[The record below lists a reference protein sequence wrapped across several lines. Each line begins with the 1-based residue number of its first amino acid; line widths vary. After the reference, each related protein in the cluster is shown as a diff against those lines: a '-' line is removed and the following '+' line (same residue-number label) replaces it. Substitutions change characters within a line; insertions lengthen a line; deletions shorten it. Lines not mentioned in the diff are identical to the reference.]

1 MNKLSIRP
9 PSQTY
14 PSKDLKLDIP
24 YQQLDTERF
33 SQLIILVSAS
43 ADCAAVTRRIC
54 KLATETNSCIHLLGL
69 YRDEE
74 EELALRRELAMASA
88 LIRDARVYVEVT
100 VERGTDWVR
109 AVRPLYQTGD
119 MLVCL
124 TDQSTGIRRKPLS
137 QILESNFNTT
147 IYILSETP
155 MQKQKSKFLSQV
167 IAWSGLIGI
176 VGGFFI
182 LQVDI
187 TRMPRD
193 GFQTLLLI
201 LLLVPEI
208 WLVQFWNSLFF

>member
-9 PSQTY
+9 PSQTN
-14 PSKDLKLDIP
+14 PFKDLKLDLP
-24 YQQLDTERF
+24 DQRLDSERF

-43 ADCAAVTRRIC
+43 ADCTAVTRRIC
-54 KLATETNSCIHLLGL
+54 KLAAETNSSIHLLGL

-100 VERGTDWVR
+100 VERGTDWVQ
-109 AVRPLYQTGD
+109 AVRPLYQSGD
-119 MLVCL
+119 MIVCL

-137 QILESNFNTT
+137 QILESSFNTT

-155 MQKQKSKFLSQV
+155 IQQQKSKLLSQV

-201 LLLVPEI
+201 LLLVPEL

>member
-9 PSQTY
+9 PYPAY
-14 PSKDLKLDIP
+14 PSNDLEMGMP
-24 YQQLDTERF
+24 TYQLEQERF
-33 SQLIILVSAS
+33 HQLIILLPVH
-43 ADCAAVTRRIC
+43 ADCASVTRRIC
-54 KLATETNSCIHLLGL
+54 KLATETNTCVQLLGL

-74 EELALRRELAMASA
+74 EELALRREMAMASA
-88 LIRDARVYVEVT
+88 LIRDARIYVEMT
-100 VERGTDWVR
+100 VERGTDWAK
-109 AVRPLYQTGD
+109 AVSLIYQPGD
-119 MLVCL
+119 MIVCI
-124 TDQSTGIRRKPLS
+124 TDPSTGIRRKPLS
-137 QILESNFNTT
+137 QILESSFHTT

-155 MQKQKSKFLSQV
+155 MQKQKSKLVSQV

-182 LQVDI
+182 LQMDI

>member
-1 MNKLSIRP
+1 MNKLSVRP

-14 PSKDLKLDIP
+14 PSKDLKLDLP
-24 YQQLDTERF
+24 DQQLDTERF
-33 SQLIILVSAS
+33 TQLIILVPAS

-74 EELALRRELAMASA
+74 EELALRRELAMVSA
-88 LIRDARVYVEVT
+88 LILDARVYVEVT
-100 VERGTDWVR
+100 LERGTDWVQ
-109 AVRPLYQTGD
+109 AVRPLYQSGD
-119 MLVCL
+119 MIVCL
-124 TDQSTGIRRKPLS
+124 TNQSTGIRRKPLS
-137 QILESNFNTT
+137 QILESSFNTT
-147 IYILSETP
+147 IYLLSETP
-155 MQKQKSKFLSQV
+155 MQKQKSKLLTQV

>member
-1 MNKLSIRP
+1 
-9 PSQTY
+9 
-14 PSKDLKLDIP
+14 
-24 YQQLDTERF
+24 
-33 SQLIILVSAS
+33 
-43 ADCAAVTRRIC
+43 
-54 KLATETNSCIHLLGL
+54 L

-74 EELALRRELAMASA
+74 EELALRREMAMASA

-100 VERGTDWVR
+100 VERGTDWVK
-109 AVRPLYQTGD
+109 AVSLIYQPGD

-124 TDQSTGIRRKPLS
+124 TDPSTGMRRKPLS
-137 QILESNFNTT
+137 QILEANFHTT
-147 IYILSETP
+147 IYILAEP
-155 MQKQKSKFLSQV
+155 PLQKQKSKLASQI
-167 IAWSGLIGI
+167 IAWSGLIAI

-193 GFQTLLLI
+193 GFQTILLI

>member
-9 PSQTY
+9 SSPAHY
-14 PSKDLKLDIP
+14 SKDLETSVSIDQIEP
-24 YQQLDTERF
+24 QGFR
-33 SQLIILVSAS
+33 QLIILIPAGS
-43 ADCAAVTRRIC
+43 DCASVTRRIC
-54 KLATETNSCIHLLGL
+54 KLANETDSCVQLLGL
-69 YRDEE
+69 YRNEE
-74 EELALRRELAMASA
+74 EELALRRELVMASA

-100 VERGTDWVR
+100 VERGTDWVE
-109 AVRPLYQTGD
+109 AVRAIYHAGD

-124 TDQSTGIRRKPLS
+124 TDPSTGLRRKPLS
-137 QILESNFNTT
+137 QILESNFKTT

-155 MQKQKSKFLSQV
+155 MQKQKSKLLSQV

>member
-9 PSQTY
+9 SSPDQ
-14 PSKDLKLDIP
+14 PSKDLELGMP
-24 YQQLDTERF
+24 AYPLESQEFR
-33 SQLIILVSAS
+33 QLIILVP
-43 ADCAAVTRRIC
+43 ADCDCASVTRRIC
-54 KLATETNSCIHLLGL
+54 KLANETNSCVQLLGL

-74 EELALRRELAMASA
+74 QELTLRRELTMASA

-100 VERGTDWVR
+100 VVRGSDWVQ
-109 AVRPLYQTGD
+109 AVRPLYHTGD
-119 MLVCL
+119 MIVCL
-124 TDQSTGIRRKPLS
+124 TDQSTGLRRKPLS
-137 QILESNFNTT
+137 QILEANFHAP
-147 IYILSETP
+147 IYLLAESP
-155 MQKQKSKFLSQV
+155 VQKQKSKLASQI

>member
-1 MNKLSIRP
+1 M
-9 PSQTY
+9 Y
-14 PSKDLKLDIP
+14 GSKDLKLDIP
-24 YQQLDTERF
+24 YQRLEERYR
-33 SQLIILVSAS
+33 QLIILIPPA
-43 ADCAAVTRRIC
+43 ADCASVTRRIC
-54 KLATETNSCIHLLGL
+54 KLAVDSNSCVQLLGL

-74 EELALRRELAMASA
+74 EELTLRRELAMASA

-100 VERGTDWVR
+100 VERGTNWVK
-109 AVRPLYQTGD
+109 AVDPLYQPGD
-119 MLVCL
+119 MIVCL

-155 MQKQKSKFLSQV
+155 MQKEKSKLLSQI
-167 IAWSGLIGI
+167 IAWSGLIAI

-187 TRMPRD
+187 TRMPYN
-193 GFQTLLLI
+193 GFQTVLLI
-201 LLLVPEI
+201 LLLIPEI